1 MKKLFVGLFLGQMLI
16 SQAFAGTYVCL
27 AQEGSEAKDA
37 AIVFNV
43 ERSALIQTS
52 KAAVLEDGLEEALED
67 ALEASNVEVMTSR
80 CPHCYTVTGTIM
92 GAYNLTLNIQNE
104 ESGSYKVTYGDED
117 SSDAP
122 AGDLDCS
129 FIK

>member
-1 MKKLFVGLFLGQMLI
+1 MKKLIAGLFLGQMLI

-27 AQEGSEAKDA
+27 AQEDSEYKDA

-43 ERSALIQTS
+43 ENSALIQTS
-52 KAAVLEDGLEEALED
+52 KEDVVEDGLEEALVD
-67 ALEASNVEVMTSR
+67 ALEATNVEVMTAR

-92 GAYNLTLNIQNE
+92 GAYVLELNIRGTTGNFSIKYE
-104 ESGSYKVTYGDED
+104 NED
-117 SSDAP
+117 SSNSP
-122 AGDLDCS
+122 SGDLDCS